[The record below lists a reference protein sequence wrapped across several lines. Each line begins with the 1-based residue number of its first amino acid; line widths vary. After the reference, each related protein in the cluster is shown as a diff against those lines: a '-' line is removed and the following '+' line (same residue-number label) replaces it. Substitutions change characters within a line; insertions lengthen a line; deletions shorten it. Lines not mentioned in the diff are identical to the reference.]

1 MAAEKA
7 QFIKV
12 KLISGAEKWVNPWN
26 ISTITNDLSRVR
38 LRMVDSEIVEFDYNE
53 PANKQLLDYMQLWA
67 PPKKEVL

>member
-1 MAAEKA
+1 MAEKA

-12 KLISGAEKWVNPWN
+12 KLISGTEKWVNPWN
-26 ISTITNDLSRVR
+26 ISTITNILSHVC
-38 LRMVDSEIVEFDYNE
+38 LRMVNSEIVEFDYNE